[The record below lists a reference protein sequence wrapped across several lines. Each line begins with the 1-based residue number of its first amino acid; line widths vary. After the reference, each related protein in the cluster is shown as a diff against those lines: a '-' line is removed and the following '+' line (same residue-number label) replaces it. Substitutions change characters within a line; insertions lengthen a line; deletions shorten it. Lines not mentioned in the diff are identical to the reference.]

1 MEDFSK
7 DCFSDDNC
15 GKTNN
20 DSTTSHV
27 DISKSLILCKESTGK
42 CNQSVGDHKTKNFTY
57 IRIDSLCT
65 GHIRIT
71 SGSAEGASKFCTEE
85 PVKDCN
91 QNNDKDCNDENC
103 ILIKW
108 NIFYITEG
116 NKQIKFVSVYCL
128 VCFSHDLKVGRVK
141 TKLSQDSSEDR
152 RDSHE
157 CVEDTCSETGK
168 HSGSGSSKH
177 RNPHT
182 VTAHQHHN
190 ADSTASTHGAV
201 NSKVGYIEDTEGEIN
216 TNCHDSP
223 DQTLRSSAWKCID

>member
-1 MEDFSK
+1 MLPPRFVGLEKYFAFQYGTARKHCNNKCGQHLQKVGIDTHPDNCLEYQIVEDRTKSNTEKAKSKVVEDLSK
-7 DCFSDDNC
+7 DCFTDDNC
-15 GKTNN
+15 GKTDN

-27 DISKSLILCKESTGK
+27 DIGKSLVLCKECTGK
-42 CNQSVGDHKTKNFTY
+42 CNQSVGDHKAKYFTY

-128 VCFSHDLKVGRVK
+128 V
-141 TKLSQDSSEDR
+141 
-152 RDSHE
+152 
-157 CVEDTCSETGK
+157 
-168 HSGSGSSKH
+168 
-177 RNPHT
+177 
-182 VTAHQHHN
+182 
-190 ADSTASTHGAV
+190 
-201 NSKVGYIEDTEGEIN
+201 
-216 TNCHDSP
+216 
-223 DQTLRSSAWKCID
+223 